1 LLQALAT
8 TRVVIV
14 PNEGGPNDEAGKAT
28 DAQTGLMKNRKF
40 SGAGSDTDII
50 TSSARAYISAINK
63 MLSWTMRCN
72 NKAAQDVEEEES
84 SNIGDAQLV
93 DSPPPVTVN

>member
-1 LLQALAT
+1 M

-14 PNEGGPNDEAGKAT
+14 PNEGGPNDAAGKST
-28 DAQTGLMKNRKF
+28 DVQTGLTRNRRF

-63 MLSWTMRCN
+63 MLSWTMRRN
-72 NKAAQDVEEEES
+72 MVPAQKEKEKDS

-93 DSPPPVTVN
+93 DSPSPVTVNSA

>member
-1 LLQALAT
+1 
-8 TRVVIV
+8 
-14 PNEGGPNDEAGKAT
+14 
-28 DAQTGLMKNRKF
+28 MKNRKF

-72 NKAAQDVEEEES
+72 KAAQDVEEEES

-93 DSPPPVTVN
+93 DSPAPVTVNSA